1 MTDAPAVA
9 APKPWSRL
17 TTLCYFICNSALKLL
32 PVIVHVD
39 RLNGDILVSE
49 EVVYVPV
56 GYVVLSPAVLE
67 MSLKSGQEA
76 VEGRAYVD
84 VWPTREIDLPQSTY
98 LDADI
103 LLDVDAEAV
112 SSLDRHTLTTVQPV
126 NMVSENGGLVS
137 AEAEDG

>member
-1 MTDAPAVA
+1 VTDAPAVA

-17 TTLCYFICNSALKLL
+17 TTLCNFICYSALKLL
-32 PVIVHVD
+32 PVIVHID
-39 RLNGDILVSE
+39 RLNRDIRVPE

-84 VWPTREIDLPQSTY
+84 VWPTREIDFPQSTY

-103 LLDVDAEAV
+103 LLDVDAMF
-112 SSLDRHTLTTVQPV
+112 SRWSPGPR
-126 NMVSENGGLVS
+126 
-137 AEAEDG
+137 

>member
-1 MTDAPAVA
+1 MFTNV
-9 APKPWSRL
+9 
-17 TTLCYFICNSALKLL
+17 CCHGALKLL
-32 PVIVHVD
+32 SVIVHED
-39 RLNGDILVSE
+39 RLNRDFRVPE
-49 EVVYVPV
+49 EVVDVPV
-56 GYVVLSPAVLE
+56 GNVVLSPTVLE
-67 MSLKSGQEA
+67 VSLKAGQEA
-76 VEGRAYVD
+76 VEGGAYVD

-112 SSLDRHTLTTVQPV
+112 GSLDRHTQSTVQPV

>member
-17 TTLCYFICNSALKLL
+17 TTLCNFICYSALKLL
-32 PVIVHVD
+32 PVIVHID
-39 RLNGDILVSE
+39 RLNRDIRVPE

-56 GYVVLSPAVLE
+56 GYVVLSHAVLE

-76 VEGRAYVD
+76 VEGGAYVD

-103 LLDVDAEAV
+103 HLDVDAEAV
-112 SSLDRHTLTTVQPV
+112 GSLDRHTLSTVQPV